1 MIYIK
6 LNIKFAFIYLK
17 NYYLGKKLLKY
28 KNLINH
34 NMIKRNVEEKI
45 YIIFKENFHSLI
57 LIKILKKQ
65 N

>member
-1 MIYIK
+1 
-6 LNIKFAFIYLK
+6 
-17 NYYLGKKLLKY
+17 
-28 KNLINH
+28 
-34 NMIKRNVEEKI
+34 MIKRNVEEKI